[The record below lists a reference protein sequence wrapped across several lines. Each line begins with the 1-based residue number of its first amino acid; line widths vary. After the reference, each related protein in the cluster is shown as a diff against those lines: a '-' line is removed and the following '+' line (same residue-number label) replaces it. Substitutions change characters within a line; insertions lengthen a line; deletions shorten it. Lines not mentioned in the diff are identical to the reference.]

1 MVGSV
6 LELLERHEAAALVRV
21 EEARADALAAADR
34 LDAARVEL
42 SNLAIARLTV
52 AELTAAWV
60 DAGQPDPVVGAGGGA
75 RPGVRG
81 AVRNEAVYA
90 RIREVFTEAPGPL
103 RVKQVCERLGLPQ
116 GKNATESVRSKLRRL
131 ADDGELMRIED
142 GLFTL
147 TGAVAR

>member
-1 MVGSV
+1 MGSV

-21 EEARADALAAADR
+21 EQARADALAAADR

-42 SNLAIARLTV
+42 SNLAIARVTV

-60 DAGQPDPVVGAGGGA
+60 DAGQPDPVVRAGGGP

-90 RIREVFTEAPGPL
+90 RIREVFSEAAGPL
-103 RVKQVCERLGLPQ
+103 RVKQVCERLGLPE

-131 ADDGELMRIED
+131 ADDGELMRVED
-142 GLFTL
+142 GLFSPAA
-147 TGAVAR
+147 AVAR

>member
-1 MVGSV
+1 VGSV

-21 EEARADALAAADR
+21 EAARADALAAADR
-34 LDAARVEL
+34 LDAARVLL

-52 AELTAAWV
+52 AELTAASV
-60 DAGQPDPVVGAGGGA
+60 DSGRPDPVVGAGGGP

-90 RIREVFTEAPGPL
+90 RIREVFTAAAGPL
-103 RVKQVCERLGLPQ
+103 RVRQVCEGLGLPE

-131 ADDGELMRIED
+131 VDDGELMRIED
-142 GLFTL
+142 GLFTP
-147 TGAVAR
+147 AVVAR